1 MQEQKTFRQRG
12 QVTPLGDDKYK
23 IAVPVGKEPSGKR
36 QYHYETLRGVKE
48 PQAWKRVNSI
58 LAQVDNGTYF
68 QPDRSPLKELM
79 SEWLDRKR
87 RKGLKHTTLDTYQC
101 FVEAFINPALG
112 DMPLAH
118 LNLPRLQQFYDALQD
133 KGYKPSTIRLIH
145 AVLKQ
150 ALEHAVRY
158 GKIQVNHA
166 REVELPPR
174 NKPRKARVFDEEEVF
189 QFIEAARQN
198 PNDLVFVFALFTG
211 LRPCELIGLE
221 YDRIELV
228 KDDSDERGLAHII
241 KTVVKL
247 KGGGWE
253 FSDPKTENGLRSIY
267 FPAFLYHELEA
278 RKAKQLERLRI
289 LGQSHRLIFT
299 NSKGNPLDRDNLGA
313 RQFKNLLTRAKLSC
327 EGRTLYTLR
336 RSSATFSLLLGDSLK
351 GISEK
356 LGHAKVEFT
365 QNEYMDVL
373 PTMQRITSDR
383 LENYLLRRQLAD
395 TEAEGVM

>member
-1 MQEQKTFRQRG
+1 MQEKKKPRQRG
-12 QVTPLGDDKYK
+12 QVTPLGNGKFK
-23 IAVPVGKEPSGKR
+23 IAIPLGTEPSGKR
-36 QYHYETLRGVKE
+36 PYHYETLKGTTE
-48 PQAWKRVNSI
+48 PQAWKRVNSL

-68 QPDRSPLKELM
+68 QPSHSSLKELM

-101 FVEAFINPALG
+101 FVDKFINPELG
-112 DMPLAH
+112 DVPLSQ
-118 LNLPRLQQFYDALQD
+118 LSLLRLQKFYDHLQD

-145 AVLKQ
+145 ANLKQ

-158 GKIQVNHA
+158 GKIQVSHA

-189 QFIEAARQN
+189 QSIDTARQN

-211 LRPCELIGLE
+211 LRPCEFIGLE
-221 YDRIELV
+221 YPQIELF
-228 KDDSDERGLAHII
+228 KEGNDERGLAHIVR
-241 KTVVKL
+241 TVVKL
-247 KGGGWE
+247 KTGGWE
-253 FSDPKTENGLRSIY
+253 FSDPKTEAGGRSIY
-267 FPAFLYHELEA
+267 FPSFLYHELEA
-278 RKAKQLERLRI
+278 RKAAQLQQLRI
-289 LGQSHRLIFT
+289 LGKNHQLIFT
-299 NSKGNPLDRDNLGA
+299 NARGNPLDRDNLSA
-313 RQFKNLLTRAKLSC
+313 RQFRKVLTRAKLSC
-327 EGRTLYTLR
+327 EGRSLYTLR

-356 LGHAKVEFT
+356 LGHTKVEFT

-383 LENYLLRRQLAD
+383 LENFLLRRQLAD
-395 TEAEGVM
+395 SEAEGVM